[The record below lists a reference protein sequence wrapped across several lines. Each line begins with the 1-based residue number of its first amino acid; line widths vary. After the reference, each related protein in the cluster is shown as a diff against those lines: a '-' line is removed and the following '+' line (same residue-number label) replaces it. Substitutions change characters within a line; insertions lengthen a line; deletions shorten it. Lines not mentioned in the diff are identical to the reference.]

1 MKRTS
6 AKVICGVL
14 TAAMAATGLTACG
27 DSTVVDGTQ
36 TALVINDEEIN
47 LGKANFMLRYQ
58 QATMASYYETM
69 SSMLGQ
75 EYSLS
80 FDALSDESDEDSP
93 TVGENLK
100 EDALTSI
107 EQAFLMRQHASEYDV
122 ALTDEEVQ
130 GAKDAAAAFVEDND
144 AETLTK
150 LGVTQ
155 EDIEDVMQV
164 YAIQS
169 KMYDPMIADVD
180 TEVSDEEA
188 QQSSISY
195 VQVSTEGTETDENG
209 ETVEL
214 TDEEKAEKKEIA
226 QTFLDRLNASEDPT
240 TADFSDLRTEINDE
254 LNAQRRAEE
263 AAADTAE
270 DGTDAAEDST
280 DDAAQ
285 PDSAADTGTT
295 EDASSTEDT
304 TDTDEIYLT
313 ASETTFG
320 ADDED
325 LDEALKEAAQTLSDG
340 QVYAEVIEGENAYY
354 VVRLN
359 SVLDREATDSQKET
373 IVQERQAEA
382 YSNQLDTWV
391 EESDISVKRAWN
403 KLEVKDYDLYT
414 MTVDTSEES
423 TDGTTDS
430 TSDSESST
438 EGTDSTSAE
447 SSAEG
452 TDSTSAESSAENTD
466 STTES
471 TADTD
476 SSSESTAE

>member
-195 VQVSTEGTETDENG
+195 MQVSTEGTETDENG

-226 QTFLDRLNASEDPT
+226 QTFLDRLNASEDPA

-270 DGTDAAEDST
+270 DGTDAAEDS
-280 DDAAQ
+280 
-285 PDSAADTGTT
+285 
-295 EDASSTEDT
+295 
-304 TDTDEIYLT
+304 TDEIYLT

-354 VVRLN
+354 VVRMN

-403 KLEVKDYDLYT
+403 KLEVTDYDLYT

-430 TSDSESST
+430 TSDSESS
-438 EGTDSTSAE
+438 
-447 SSAEG
+447 AEG
-452 TDSTSAESSAENTD
+452 TDSTTEN
-466 STTES
+466 

>member
-69 SSMLGQ
+69 GSMLGQ

-195 VQVSTEGTETDENG
+195 VQVSTEGTQTDENG

-226 QTFLDRLNASEDPT
+226 QTFLDRLNASEDPA

-285 PDSAADTGTT
+285 SDSAADTGTT

-354 VVRLN
+354 VVRMN

-403 KLEVKDYDLYT
+403 KLEVTDYDLYT

>member
-36 TALVINDEEIN
+36 TALVINNEEIN

-122 ALTDEEVQ
+122 TLTDEEVQ

-214 TDEEKAEKKEIA
+214 KDEEKAEKKEIA
-226 QTFLDRLNASEDPT
+226 QPFLDRLNASEDPA

-270 DGTDAAEDST
+270 DGTDAAEDS
-280 DDAAQ
+280 
-285 PDSAADTGTT
+285 
-295 EDASSTEDT
+295 
-304 TDTDEIYLT
+304 TDEIYLT

-354 VVRLN
+354 VVRMN

-403 KLEVKDYDLYT
+403 KLEVTDYDLYT

-447 SSAEG
+447 SSAE
-452 TDSTSAESSAENTD
+452 NTD

>member
-195 VQVSTEGTETDENG
+195 VQVSTEGTQTDENG

-226 QTFLDRLNASEDPT
+226 QTFLDRLNASEDPA

-270 DGTDAAEDST
+270 DGTDAAEDS
-280 DDAAQ
+280 
-285 PDSAADTGTT
+285 
-295 EDASSTEDT
+295 
-304 TDTDEIYLT
+304 TDEIYLT

-354 VVRLN
+354 VVRMN

-403 KLEVKDYDLYT
+403 KLEVTDYDLYT

-430 TSDSESST
+430 TSDS
-438 EGTDSTSAE
+438 E

>member
-130 GAKDAAAAFVEDND
+130 GAKDAAAVFVEDND

-195 VQVSTEGTETDENG
+195 VQVSTEGTQTDENG

-226 QTFLDRLNASEDPT
+226 QTFLDRLNASEDPA

-254 LNAQRRAEE
+254 LNAQ
-263 AAADTAE
+263 
-270 DGTDAAEDST
+270 
-280 DDAAQ
+280 
-285 PDSAADTGTT
+285 
-295 EDASSTEDT
+295 
-304 TDTDEIYLT
+304 
-313 ASETTFG
+313 
-320 ADDED
+320 
-325 LDEALKEAAQTLSDG
+325 LSL
-340 QVYAEVIEGENAYY
+340 IH
-354 VVRLN
+354 
-359 SVLDREATDSQKET
+359 
-373 IVQERQAEA
+373 I
-382 YSNQLDTWV
+382 
-391 EESDISVKRAWN
+391 
-403 KLEVKDYDLYT
+403 
-414 MTVDTSEES
+414 
-423 TDGTTDS
+423 
-430 TSDSESST
+430 
-438 EGTDSTSAE
+438 
-447 SSAEG
+447 
-452 TDSTSAESSAENTD
+452 
-466 STTES
+466 
-471 TADTD
+471 
-476 SSSESTAE
+476 

>member
-130 GAKDAAAAFVEDND
+130 GAKDAAAVFVEDND

-209 ETVEL
+209 ETAEL

-226 QTFLDRLNASEDPT
+226 QTFLDRLNASEDPA

-270 DGTDAAEDST
+270 DGTDAAEDS
-280 DDAAQ
+280 
-285 PDSAADTGTT
+285 
-295 EDASSTEDT
+295 
-304 TDTDEIYLT
+304 TDEIYLT

-354 VVRLN
+354 VVRMN

-403 KLEVKDYDLYT
+403 KLEVTDYDLYT

>member
-226 QTFLDRLNASEDPT
+226 QTFLDRLNASEDPA

-270 DGTDAAEDST
+270 DGTDAAEDS
-280 DDAAQ
+280 
-285 PDSAADTGTT
+285 
-295 EDASSTEDT
+295 
-304 TDTDEIYLT
+304 TDEIYLT

-354 VVRLN
+354 VVRMN

-403 KLEVKDYDLYT
+403 KLEVTDYDLYT

-430 TSDSESST
+430 TSDSESS
-438 EGTDSTSAE
+438 
-447 SSAEG
+447 AEG

-466 STTES
+466 STTEN

>member
-195 VQVSTEGTETDENG
+195 VQVSTEGTQTDENG

-226 QTFLDRLNASEDPT
+226 QTFLDRLNASEDPA

-270 DGTDAAEDST
+270 DGTDAAEDS
-280 DDAAQ
+280 
-285 PDSAADTGTT
+285 
-295 EDASSTEDT
+295 
-304 TDTDEIYLT
+304 TDEIYLT

-354 VVRLN
+354 VVRMN

-403 KLEVKDYDLYT
+403 KLEVTDYDLYT

-423 TDGTTDS
+423 TDGT
-430 TSDSESST
+430 
-438 EGTDSTSAE
+438 
-447 SSAEG
+447 

>member
-226 QTFLDRLNASEDPT
+226 QTFLDRLNASEDPA

-270 DGTDAAEDST
+270 DGTDAAEDS
-280 DDAAQ
+280 
-285 PDSAADTGTT
+285 
-295 EDASSTEDT
+295 
-304 TDTDEIYLT
+304 TDEIYLT

-354 VVRLN
+354 VVRMN

-403 KLEVKDYDLYT
+403 KLEVTDYDLYT

-438 EGTDSTSAE
+438 E
-447 SSAEG
+447 
-452 TDSTSAESSAENTD
+452 NTD

>member
-226 QTFLDRLNASEDPT
+226 QTFLDRLNASEDPA

-270 DGTDAAEDST
+270 DGTDAAEDS
-280 DDAAQ
+280 
-285 PDSAADTGTT
+285 
-295 EDASSTEDT
+295 
-304 TDTDEIYLT
+304 TDEIYLT

-354 VVRLN
+354 VVRMN

-403 KLEVKDYDLYT
+403 KLEVTDYDLYT

>member
-226 QTFLDRLNASEDPT
+226 QTFLDRLNASEDPA

-270 DGTDAAEDST
+270 DGTDAAEDS
-280 DDAAQ
+280 
-285 PDSAADTGTT
+285 
-295 EDASSTEDT
+295 
-304 TDTDEIYLT
+304 TDEIYLT

-354 VVRLN
+354 VVRMN
-359 SVLDREATDSQKET
+359 SVLDREATDSQKKT

-403 KLEVKDYDLYT
+403 KLEVTDYDLYT

>member
-226 QTFLDRLNASEDPT
+226 QTFLDRLNASEDPA

-270 DGTDAAEDST
+270 DGTDAPEDS
-280 DDAAQ
+280 
-285 PDSAADTGTT
+285 
-295 EDASSTEDT
+295 
-304 TDTDEIYLT
+304 TDEIYLT

-354 VVRLN
+354 VVRMN

-403 KLEVKDYDLYT
+403 KLEVTDYDLYT

-430 TSDSESST
+430 TSDSEGST

-466 STTES
+466 STTEN

>member
-130 GAKDAAAAFVEDND
+130 GAKDAAAVFVEDND

-226 QTFLDRLNASEDPT
+226 QTFLDRLNASEDPA

-270 DGTDAAEDST
+270 DGTDAAEDS
-280 DDAAQ
+280 
-285 PDSAADTGTT
+285 
-295 EDASSTEDT
+295 
-304 TDTDEIYLT
+304 TDEIYLT

-354 VVRLN
+354 VVRMN

-403 KLEVKDYDLYT
+403 KLEVTDYDLYT

-430 TSDSESST
+430 TSDSESS
-438 EGTDSTSAE
+438 
-447 SSAEG
+447 AEG

-466 STTES
+466 STTEN

>member
-226 QTFLDRLNASEDPT
+226 QTFLDRLNASEDPA

-285 PDSAADTGTT
+285 SDSAADTGTT

-354 VVRLN
+354 VVRMN

-373 IVQERQAEA
+373 IVQERQAEV

-403 KLEVKDYDLYT
+403 KLEVTDYDLYT

>member
-180 TEVSDEEA
+180 IEVSDEEA

-195 VQVSTEGTETDENG
+195 VQVSTEGTQTDENG

-226 QTFLDRLNASEDPT
+226 QTFLDRLNASEDPA

-270 DGTDAAEDST
+270 DGTDAAEDS
-280 DDAAQ
+280 
-285 PDSAADTGTT
+285 
-295 EDASSTEDT
+295 
-304 TDTDEIYLT
+304 TDEIYLT

-354 VVRLN
+354 VVRMN

-403 KLEVKDYDLYT
+403 KLEVTDYDLYT

-423 TDGTTDS
+423 
-430 TSDSESST
+430 
-438 EGTDSTSAE
+438 
-447 SSAEG
+447 
-452 TDSTSAESSAENTD
+452 TD

>member
-1 MKRTS
+1 MKRAS

-130 GAKDAAAAFVEDND
+130 GAKDSAAAFVEDND

-195 VQVSTEGTETDENG
+195 VQVSTEGTETDETG

-226 QTFLDRLNASEDPT
+226 QTFLDRLNASEDPA

-270 DGTDAAEDST
+270 DGTDAAEDS
-280 DDAAQ
+280 
-285 PDSAADTGTT
+285 
-295 EDASSTEDT
+295 
-304 TDTDEIYLT
+304 TDEIYLT

-354 VVRLN
+354 VVRMN

-403 KLEVKDYDLYT
+403 KLEVTDYDLYT

>member
-226 QTFLDRLNASEDPT
+226 QTFLDRLNASEDPA

-270 DGTDAAEDST
+270 DGTDAAEDS
-280 DDAAQ
+280 
-285 PDSAADTGTT
+285 
-295 EDASSTEDT
+295 
-304 TDTDEIYLT
+304 TDEIYLT

-354 VVRLN
+354 VVRMN

-403 KLEVKDYDLYT
+403 KLEVTDYDLYT

-423 TDGTTDS
+423 TDGT
-430 TSDSESST
+430 
-438 EGTDSTSAE
+438 
-447 SSAEG
+447 

>member
-130 GAKDAAAAFVEDND
+130 GAKDAAAGFVEDID

-195 VQVSTEGTETDENG
+195 VQVSTEGTETDETG

-226 QTFLDRLNASEDPT
+226 QTFLDRLNASEDPA

-270 DGTDAAEDST
+270 DGTDAAEDS
-280 DDAAQ
+280 
-285 PDSAADTGTT
+285 
-295 EDASSTEDT
+295 
-304 TDTDEIYLT
+304 TDEIYLT

-354 VVRLN
+354 VVRMN

-403 KLEVKDYDLYT
+403 KLEVTDYDLYT

>member
-195 VQVSTEGTETDENG
+195 VQVSTEGTQTDENG

-226 QTFLDRLNASEDPT
+226 QTFLDRLNASEDPA

-270 DGTDAAEDST
+270 DGTDAAEDS
-280 DDAAQ
+280 
-285 PDSAADTGTT
+285 
-295 EDASSTEDT
+295 
-304 TDTDEIYLT
+304 TDEIYLT

-354 VVRLN
+354 VVRMN

-403 KLEVKDYDLYT
+403 KLEVTDYDLYT

-447 SSAEG
+447 SSAE
-452 TDSTSAESSAENTD
+452 NTD

-476 SSSESTAE
+476 SSSESAAE

>member
-130 GAKDAAAAFVEDND
+130 GAKDAAAVFVEDND

-226 QTFLDRLNASEDPT
+226 QTFLDRLNASEDPA

-270 DGTDAAEDST
+270 DGTDAAEDS
-280 DDAAQ
+280 
-285 PDSAADTGTT
+285 
-295 EDASSTEDT
+295 
-304 TDTDEIYLT
+304 TDEIYLT

-354 VVRLN
+354 VVRMN

-403 KLEVKDYDLYT
+403 KLEVTDYDLYT

-447 SSAEG
+447 SSAE
-452 TDSTSAESSAENTD
+452 NTD

>member
-226 QTFLDRLNASEDPT
+226 QTFLDRLNASEDPA

-270 DGTDAAEDST
+270 DGTDAAEDS
-280 DDAAQ
+280 
-285 PDSAADTGTT
+285 
-295 EDASSTEDT
+295 
-304 TDTDEIYLT
+304 TDEIYLT

-354 VVRLN
+354 VVRMN

-403 KLEVKDYDLYT
+403 KLEVTDYDLYT

-452 TDSTSAESSAENTD
+452 TDSASAESSAENTD

>member
-226 QTFLDRLNASEDPT
+226 QTFLDRLNASEDPA

-280 DDAAQ
+280 D
-285 PDSAADTGTT
+285 
-295 EDASSTEDT
+295 
-304 TDTDEIYLT
+304 EIYLT

-320 ADDED
+320 TDDED

-354 VVRLN
+354 VVRMN

-403 KLEVKDYDLYT
+403 KLEVTDYDLYT

-423 TDGTTDS
+423 TDGT
-430 TSDSESST
+430 
-438 EGTDSTSAE
+438 
-447 SSAEG
+447 

>member
-130 GAKDAAAAFVEDND
+130 GAKDAAAVFVEDND

-226 QTFLDRLNASEDPT
+226 QTFLDRLNASEDPA

-270 DGTDAAEDST
+270 DGTDAAED
-280 DDAAQ
+280 
-285 PDSAADTGTT
+285 G
-295 EDASSTEDT
+295 
-304 TDTDEIYLT
+304 TDEIYLT

-354 VVRLN
+354 VVRMN

-403 KLEVKDYDLYT
+403 KLEVTDYDLYT